1 MLSFVAKVSASH
13 GWDVIDVYGL
23 KSRAKN
29 DIVQVDIETFEE
41 KYGDYL
47 NQEQLAREFYLST
60 GTITSWVTK
69 GKISP
74 DEMIAFGSR
83 KIYLFAPE
91 HVKQIR
97 EENNIPEHTEETIK
111 TDFFDFLEERD
122 YSLSYKMPFLLSFLK
137 NMNEIGDAKIDNV
150 LRNLFA
156 VNCN

>member
-1 MLSFVAKVSASH
+1 MVPWQNRVPCIQFFLIHFTLHLGS
-13 GWDVIDVYGL
+13 IL
-23 KSRAKN
+23 KRDYSLGDMIEEDGPLNKKKQG
-29 DIVQVDIETFEE
+29 IVQVDIETFEE

-74 DEMIAFGSR
+74 DEMITFGSR

-97 EENNIPEHTEETIK
+97 EENNIPEHTEGNDQNGLLLILWKNVITVFL
-111 TDFFDFLEERD
+111 TRCRFFFH
-122 YSLSYKMPFLLSFLK
+122 S
-137 NMNEIGDAKIDNV
+137 
-150 LRNLFA
+150 
-156 VNCN
+156 

>member
-1 MLSFVAKVSASH
+1 MCR
-13 GWDVIDVYGL
+13 W
-23 KSRAKN
+23 N
-29 DIVQVDIETFEE
+29 IETFEE

-111 TDFFDFLEERD
+111 RTSLIFWKNVITVFLTDAV
-122 YSLSYKMPFLLSFLK
+122 LLSFLK
-137 NMNEIGDAKIDNV
+137 I
-150 LRNLFA
+150 
-156 VNCN
+156 